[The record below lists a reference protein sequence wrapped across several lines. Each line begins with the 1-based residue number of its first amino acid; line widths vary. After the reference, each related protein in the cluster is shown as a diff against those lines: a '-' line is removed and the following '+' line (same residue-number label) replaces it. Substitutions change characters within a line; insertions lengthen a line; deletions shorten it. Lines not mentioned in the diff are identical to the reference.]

1 MKNSLKAGLLALIV
15 AFSVSACEPSKGKVN
30 QTAIG
35 SPQKSID
42 TSKAAIDTA
51 KKDTVKK

>member
-1 MKNSLKAGLLALIV
+1 MKNSFKAGLLVLVTVIS
-15 AFSVSACEPSKGKVN
+15 FSACDPSKGKVN
-30 QTAIG
+30 QATID

-42 TSKAAIDTA
+42 TSKAAIDTV